1 MKKQKKHKKKAHKN
15 MDLGPDQTKRMKK
28 TKIGSNGKPS
38 KLLHT
43 IPYFTKKLRTR
54 AKKLP
59 TDSALGVGIKHQTR
73 DRYHK
78 QNILDAASI
87 SMGEPVVSTSSMI
100 ATPSYIFL
108 YILSLLSS
116 LNRLERHLCRTIIE
130 V

>member
-1 MKKQKKHKKKAHKN
+1 MITLTFN
-15 MDLGPDQTKRMKK
+15 
-28 TKIGSNGKPS
+28 
-38 KLLHT
+38 T
-43 IPYFTKKLRTR
+43 IPYVTKKLHVR

-108 YILSLLSS
+108 SILSLLSR
-116 LNRLERHLCRTIIE
+116 LNYLARHLCMTMIE